1 MSYLTKAALA
11 FLILGCSEPV
21 AEAASLCK
29 PDSVGITLIAGKTNP
44 PGTID
49 PDTEK
54 LKEAGV
60 WPTNLIEQGWHN
72 LRKAARP
79 LTLVCRYKGR
89 PDEVFLLPEKTDA
102 CTLRYI
108 GSGLV
113 FACAPGT
120 EEQ

>member
-1 MSYLTKAALA
+1 MNPGVNSMSYLTKAALV
-11 FLILGCSEPV
+11 FLILGCSEQV

-29 PDSVGITLIAGKTNP
+29 PDIVGITLIAGKTNP

-49 PDTEK
+49 PDKEK
-54 LKEAGV
+54 LEGAGV

-89 PDEVFLLPEKTDA
+89 PDEVLLLPGKTDA
-102 CTLRYI
+102 CTLRY
-108 GSGLV
+108 
-113 FACAPGT
+113 
-120 EEQ
+120 

>member
-1 MSYLTKAALA
+1 MWYLTRIALA
-11 FLILGCSEPV
+11 FLILGCFERS
-21 AEAASLCK
+21 AEAAALCK

-49 PDTEK
+49 PDTET
-54 LKEAGV
+54 LKEAGA

-72 LRKAARP
+72 LRKAVRP

-89 PDEVFLLPEKTDA
+89 PNEVFLLPEKTDT

-120 EEQ
+120 GEP